1 MKQEYKKVD
10 SRWGGVGGSG
20 GSSCY
25 SVLEQVW
32 KFHYRMLKA
41 GRMTGVRQN
50 LHWWSVRGAVWSW
63 SSFPLWSASTDRWW
77 FWKRRGGRMADT
89 SASILQAKW
98 LPVRGK
104 GTGLFA
110 CKRFGPAA
118 FLELVI
124 SLTQRFP
131 PFCMCNITWEV
142 GKRVT
147 PWPLPKPMNWASPG
161 KGPNVGI
168 LKMHRSLMCGQNLW
182 IWTAPFKLQC
192 DADFLGIG

>member
-1 MKQEYKKVD
+1 
-10 SRWGGVGGSG
+10 
-20 GSSCY
+20 
-25 SVLEQVW
+25 
-32 KFHYRMLKA
+32 
-41 GRMTGVRQN
+41 MTGVRQN

-98 LPVRGK
+98 LPVGGK

-110 CKRFGPAA
+110 CKWFGPAA

-124 SLTQRFP
+124 SSTQRFP

-147 PWPLPKPMNWASPG
+147 PWPLPKPMNELSFSRQGARRQYFKNAQESNVRPEFVNLDSAIQTSVWYRFPG
-161 KGPNVGI
+161 NWLKSRFWFRRSGVGPRT
-168 LKMHRSLMCGQNLW
+168 LH
-182 IWTAPFKLQC
+182 F
-192 DADFLGIG
+192 